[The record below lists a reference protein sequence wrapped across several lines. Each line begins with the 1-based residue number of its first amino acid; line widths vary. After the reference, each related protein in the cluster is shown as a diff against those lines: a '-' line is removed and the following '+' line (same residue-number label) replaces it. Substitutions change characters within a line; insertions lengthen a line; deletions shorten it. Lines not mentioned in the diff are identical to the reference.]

1 MKSENPSQ
9 TGGSKGLGLCS
20 ESWKWM
26 ASENDKITRW
36 HGYQIGCIKV
46 FGGEQ
51 QICLSTG
58 CSQTQEWSKKLA
70 IVLLAGGRITFN
82 VEFVQSPQS

>member
-51 QICLSTG
+51 QICFEHWLFTDTG
-58 CSQTQEWSKKLA
+58 VVQE
-70 IVLLAGGRITFN
+70 AGKSVTGWWENYI
-82 VEFVQSPQS
+82 